1 MFINK
6 NYSNLKKVADE
17 NSSNYLHAKPFPS
30 IVFDN
35 FFEEEVLN
43 EILNDFP
50 SNIKD
55 IGNEFNNKAEKKL
68 SLNSA
73 EKLSLKTNN
82 FINFLNSE
90 PFVKFLNEHT
100 GIKETLITDP
110 YLIGGG
116 LHELKDGGFLNIH
129 ADFNQH
135 PQMKLDR
142 RLNILIYLNH
152 NWKENN
158 GGHLE
163 LWDKEM
169 KKCEKKVLPIFNRMV
184 IFSTTDFSY
193 HGNPNRVKVEKNN
206 SRKSIALYYFSSGR
220 PKEEI
225 NSKQIKNRTFFKN
238 REGIKND
245 ADEKKEYIKNFL
257 RNLKFYQFLKNIEKK
272 YIRKNKENLNDK

>member
-35 FFEEEVLN
+35 FFEEEILN

-90 PFVKFLNEHT
+90 PFVKFLNELT

-110 YLIGGG
+110 YLVGGG
-116 LHELKDGGFLNIH
+116 LHELKDGGYLNIH

-135 PQMKLDR
+135 PKMKLDR

-169 KKCEKKVLPIFNRMV
+169 KKCEKKVLPIFNRIV

-193 HGNPNRVKVEKNN
+193 HGNPNKVKVEENN
-206 SRKSIALYYFSSGR
+206 SRKSIALYYYSNGR
-220 PKEEI
+220 P
-225 NSKQIKNRTFFKN
+225 NSERKLGLHSTIFRKRPDSDDVDGNL
-238 REGIKND
+238 EY
-245 ADEKKEYIKNFL
+245 KKIIGKIY
-257 RNLKFYQFLKNIEKK
+257 LKSKK
-272 YIRKNKENLNDK
+272 KI

>member
-6 NYSNLKKVADE
+6 NYSDLKKIAVE
-17 NSSNYLHAKPFPS
+17 NNSTYLQAKPFPS

-35 FFEEEVLN
+35 FFDEEVLN
-43 EILNDFP
+43 KILNDFP
-50 SNIKD
+50 SNIQD

-73 EKLSLKTNN
+73 EKLSIATNN

-90 PFVKFLNEHT
+90 PFVKFLNKLT

-116 LHELKDGGFLNIH
+116 LHELKNDGYLNIH

-152 NWKENN
+152 NWKEDN

-169 KKCEKKVLPIFNRMV
+169 KKCEKKILPIFNRMV

-193 HGNPNRVKVEKNN
+193 HGNPNKIKVDENN
-206 SRKSIALYYFSSGR
+206 SRKSIALYYYSNGR
-220 PKEEI
+220 P
-225 NSKQIKNRTFFKN
+225 SS
-238 REGIKND
+238 
-245 ADEKKEYIKNFL
+245 EKKLGLHSTIFRKRPDTDDVDGNLEYKKIIGKIY
-257 RNLKFYQFLKNIEKK
+257 LKSKK
-272 YIRKNKENLNDK
+272 KI